1 MHSLDLETSS
11 ISGDLSDYMAL
22 EPWRARQGKGFISSL
37 HVYGDVH
44 DIHIKRPTREQLIE
58 VLEKLR
64 GEEVYAHF
72 ALFDVAWLIASIEP
86 NRLGP
91 LHSAIKGVP
100 GMAIS
105 PTVTG
110 TRATL
115 PSNGAVRVC
124 KPDCVAATPAWAC
137 NALTCAWAACH
148 WAWALSSA
156 AWLM

>member
-1 MHSLDLETSS
+1 MHALDLETSS

-44 DIHIKRPTREQLIE
+44 DIHIRRPTRDQLIE

-86 NRLGP
+86 NKLAR
-91 LHSAIKGVP
+91 LHSAIKGVRWRDT
-100 GMAIS
+100 A
-105 PTVTG
+105 
-110 TRATL
+110 L
-115 PSNGAVRVC
+115 LCLGADHRHLFWHLFVGVRGRRHRH
-124 KPDCVAATPAWAC
+124 VAGHPP
-137 NALTCAWAACH
+137 
-148 WAWALSSA
+148 
-156 AWLM
+156 